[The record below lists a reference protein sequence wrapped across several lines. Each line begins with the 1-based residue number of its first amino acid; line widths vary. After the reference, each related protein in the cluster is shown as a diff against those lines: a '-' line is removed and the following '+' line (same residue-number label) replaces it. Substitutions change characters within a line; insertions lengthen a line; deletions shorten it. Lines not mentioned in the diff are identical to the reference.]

1 MSQQLDQL
9 ARRIWL
15 QDDGAVRL
23 LSTLSDRSRRG
34 VEKALRAMY
43 GVRISLFGSETEI
56 RARLLAVH
64 RLVAAL

>member
-9 ARRIWL
+9 ARRVWL

-43 GVRISLFGSETEI
+43 GVRVGLLGSESDI
-56 RARLLAVH
+56 RARLLAVQ
-64 RLVAAL
+64 RLVAVS